1 MLQSTEFPVRI
12 LNSKN
17 WTLRN
22 WKNSWKTIASKQC
35 YLASMTQKKVKSLL
49 SLSISEVTTLIFHI
63 WYSLFIF
70 FSIIYFVLLSSPLS
84 NYMMIIADSWWS
96 MIVLFW
102 LQLQESIPP
111 SLHDIVVWMEN
122 NWNKISQTAAP

>member
-12 LNSKN
+12 LNAKN

-35 YLASMTQKKVKSLL
+35 CLASMTQKKVKSLL

-70 FSIIYFVLLSSPLS
+70 FSIIYFVLLSSPRS

-102 LQLQESIPP
+102 LQLQEPIPP
-111 SLHDIVVWMEN
+111 SLHDIVVWMGN
-122 NWNKISQTAAP
+122 NWNKINQTAAP